1 MSLITAIRQR
11 GHLTISSALLWH
23 KRGVSSLSRICLS
36 NGMTLL
42 ISGFPC
48 NYPSQKKLDIT
59 SVLPPL
65 HEDDDDE

>member
-42 ISGFPC
+42 ISDFLMQQSIPEKAYSNIRFATVAGG
-48 NYPSQKKLDIT
+48 
-59 SVLPPL
+59 
-65 HEDDDDE
+65 